1 MVFRKNNVVYPT
13 MHKFKVSVLT
23 ESMLSFE
30 RQECHTGNLLD
41 LESLLNATVNPLN
54 SFLSTQYNVPM

>member
-1 MVFRKNNVVYPT
+1 MVFRKNNVVCPT

-54 SFLSTQYNVPM
+54 SP